1 MAAGGGPPSASRDR
15 LNHGKCDDL
24 DDKSRCSCTRQ
35 LLHSLVRVLPH
46 SVGVLIPTE
55 CGRTPILVG
64 SLLQLGGTL
73 VPRSTRHCLPP
84 PPQLNICHS
93 PSIYNQLIV
102 QYHQRL

>member
-55 CGRTPILVG
+55 RGRTPILVG

-73 VPRSTRHCLPP
+73 VPRTKALTHLSENLRDE
-84 PPQLNICHS
+84 NS
-93 PSIYNQLIV
+93 NLIFEFN
-102 QYHQRL
+102 L

>member
-64 SLLQLGGTL
+64 SLLQLGRTL
-73 VPRSTRHCLPP
+73 VPRST
-84 PPQLNICHS
+84 S
-93 PSIYNQLIV
+93 PSPVLTQPSKV
-102 QYHQRL
+102 CAF